1 MSPKTTSRDWWQKK
15 ESLDRQLAELL
26 ADFEHNVLGAWKGLL
41 TPLMFEGIDDS
52 VRSAV
57 LAAIEMYPPDK
68 QKLVRREA
76 ERALGIKDS
85 RSKAYRCP
93 QCIGKYPIALLL
105 GKYMNRI
112 PWECLPCVLQHEISV
127 TRVPSLKLLAMQGQQ
142 QLPRSINLDS
152 AFYVLN
158 PAGDLEMTETMF
170 MPLFARLPW
179 NGVVRVPPDKHTI
192 DQVFRQKD
200 LLVYC
205 GHGSGNE
212 YCNYESLIEEQ
223 RPCRSSLFLMG
234 CGSGELN
241 DMGEMDPVGAP
252 YYCVAAGSGAV
263 VANLWNVTDREID
276 RFFMA
281 LLKQTLKCGNHKL
294 EDAVAVAR
302 KACRLR
308 YLTGGAP
315 VVYGFPTVVQR
326 TR

>member
-15 ESLDRQLAELL
+15 ESLDRRLAELL
-26 ADFEHNVLGAWKGLL
+26 EKFEHNVLGARKGLL

-52 VRSAV
+52 VQSSV
-57 LAAIEMYPPDK
+57 LAAIETYPPDK
-68 QKLVRREA
+68 QKQEA
-76 ERALGIKDS
+76 EHTLGITDT

-93 QCIGKYPIALLL
+93 KCIGKYPIALLL
-105 GKYMNRI
+105 GKYMNCI

-127 TRVPSLKLLAMQGQQ
+127 TRVPSLKLLAMQSQK

-152 AFYVLN
+152 TFYVLN
-158 PAGDLEMTETMF
+158 PAGDLEMTETTF
-170 MPLFARLPW
+170 MPLFAKLPW
-179 NGVVRVPPDKHTI
+179 NGIVRVAPDKPTI

-212 YCNYESLIEEQ
+212 YYNYESLIEEQ

-234 CGSGELN
+234 CSSGELN
-241 DMGEMDPVGAP
+241 DNGEMDPVGAP
-252 YYCVAAGSGAV
+252 YYCAAAGSGAV

-276 RFFMA
+276 RFLMA
-281 LLKQTLKCGNHKL
+281 LLEQTLKRGNHKL
-294 EDAVAVAR
+294 EDAVTVAR
-302 KACRLR
+302 KACRLK

-315 VVYGFPTVVQR
+315 VVYGFPTLVQR
-326 TR
+326 TQ